1 MIKFTSIIVTHWT
14 DSDFRSNALRKTLTT
29 LFETTKHLPT
39 ERIVVDNGGNV
50 EDSKYLLDLTEKGEI
65 DSYIRNHNN
74 MHFGY
79 ARNQALRICNGD
91 YICISDNDIIYNPG
105 WLDACLAVLD
115 AYPER
120 KIYATPIYNVA
131 HWRPKYWHP
140 EVLEVSE
147 KIYRMN
153 RRAGSNCWVMRRKD
167 FEEVGDFWVHRVAG
181 TKWTNQAGAKGY
193 WAAVTPDIMVNDFGF
208 RKGYSTNALIPIKI
222 NLHNGDE
229 IYLNQDEFKN
239 KNSDFTYIKQR
250 QFIPKEE
257 HGEEI

>member
-1 MIKFTSIIVTHWT
+1 MKFTTIIVIHYTANAN
-14 DSDFRSNALRKTLTT
+14 RSNFLRKTLTSLKT
-29 LFETTKHLPT
+29 STKLPFEL
-39 ERIVVDNGGNV
+39 IVVDNGGSLD
-50 EDSKYLLDLTEKGEI
+50 DSKYLVELTENGYI
-65 DSYIRNHNN
+65 NTYIRNHNN
-74 MHFGY
+74 MSFGY
-79 ARNQALRICNGD
+79 ARNQGLRLANGD
-91 YICISDNDIIYNPG
+91 YLAICDNDIIFNPG
-105 WLDACLAVLD
+105 WLETCIAILD
-115 AYPER
+115 KYPDK

-131 HWRPKYWHP
+131 HWRPKYWSQ
-140 EVLEVSE
+140 EILEIDGRIV
-147 KIYRMN
+147 RLN

-181 TKWTNQAGAKGY
+181 TKWTNEAGRKGY